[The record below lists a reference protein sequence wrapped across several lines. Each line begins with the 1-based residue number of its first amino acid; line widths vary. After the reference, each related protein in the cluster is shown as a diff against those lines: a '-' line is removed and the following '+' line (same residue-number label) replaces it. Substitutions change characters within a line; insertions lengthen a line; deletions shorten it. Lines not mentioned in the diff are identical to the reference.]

1 MMNIIFILEG
11 LYQVANLGKAH
22 MMVEKNNLLANDD
35 VVIVIWQLLLCLL
48 DPESKIQ
55 MII

>member
-1 MMNIIFILEG
+1 MMNTIFILEG

-22 MMVEKNNLLANDD
+22 MMVEKNNLLAKDD